1 MDDTVAKVFSDL
13 KKIEEIKRLRRYL
26 LAYAMNHDMPA
37 ER

>member
-26 LAYAMNHDMPA
+26 Y
-37 ER
+37 